1 MGWQDDA
8 RKLIV
13 SDKKELTTFDGFWIK
28 VKKFSI
34 NATDEINAATR
45 EVQKGMDKKSLIEVA
60 KKAREAGI
68 AGEVLSEDE
77 IMDMLTPE
85 QMSALL
91 DSTSVASAKVVEI
104 KLRNGIEAHN
114 FEDTKVPQLAH
125 DILEYPEIA
134 QEMLKFVE
142 EFNRP
147 LAKTTSVKSATP
159 PSGSIEGAPLS
170 TEILDPMEASQ
181 PSS

>member
-8 RKLIV
+8 RRLIV
-13 SDKKELTTFDGFWIK
+13 SEQKDLTTFPGFWIK
-28 VKKFSI
+28 AKKFSI
-34 NATDEINAATR
+34 NAKDEINAATR
-45 EVQKGMDKKSLIEVA
+45 EVQKGLDKKAILEVT
-60 KKAREAGI
+60 KKAREAG
-68 AGEVLSEDE
+68 LSGNAMTEEE
-77 IMDMLTPE
+77 IIDALTPE
-85 QMSALL
+85 QLSALI
-91 DSTSVASAKVVEI
+91 DSTNISTAKVVEI

-114 FEDTKVPQLAH
+114 FEDTKVAQLAH

-147 LAKTTSVKSATP
+147 LAKPTSVKSATL
-159 PSGSIEGAPLS
+159 PSGSTEGAPLS